1 VIAMQHRRRYSL
13 FRRVL
18 FPYDGV
24 EALTWKQIV
33 RVLLGWILI
42 VPLLLSCCTLI
53 LTLIFGLPPQQI
65 EEDVLFT
72 FLSIAFIF
80 GCLGVLVVITN
91 NLSAR
96 VRQGKK
102 TDRVSNTSGVRYGSK
117 R

>member
-1 VIAMQHRRRYSL
+1 MQHRRRYAL

-24 EALTWKQIV
+24 EALTWKQVV

-42 VPLLLSCCTLI
+42 VPLILSCCTLI
-53 LTLIFGLPPQQI
+53 LTLIFGTPLQQI
-65 EEDVLFT
+65 EGDVLFT

-80 GCLGVLVVITN
+80 GSLGVLVVITN
-91 NLSAR
+91 NLSAH
-96 VRQGKK
+96 VRQRKK
-102 TDRVSNTSGVRYGSK
+102 TSSASNTSGVRYGSK